1 MHAHVR
7 GGVDRE
13 EQVVRT
19 LATTPTATSVQARDE
34 GSKHQAA
41 AAAAGSSEVVV
52 GGGVETWGGKET
64 KFCGREEGIQY
75 SHTRYSTRWQPTHF
89 TSSAHAHGHG
99 DVDGDGELEMRWR
112 ASKQLRP
119 AGGGRA
125 AAAGSPL
132 LSFCD
137 CLHCRHCHCDYR
149 ALGTTRH
156 QYTLM
161 LGEGLDRRPPL

>member
-1 MHAHVR
+1 
-7 GGVDRE
+7 
-13 EQVVRT
+13 VRT

-89 TSSAHAHGHG
+89 TSSAHAHG
-99 DVDGDGELEMRWR
+99 DVDGDGGLEMRWR
-112 ASKQLRP
+112 ASKQLRQ
-119 AGGGRA
+119 AGRRRKSCSRWLA
-125 AAAGSPL
+125 APL
-132 LSFCD
+132 FL
-137 CLHCRHCHCDYR
+137 
-149 ALGTTRH
+149 
-156 QYTLM
+156 
-161 LGEGLDRRPPL
+161 

>member
-89 TSSAHAHGHG
+89 TSSAHAHG

-137 CLHCRHCHCDYR
+137 CLSASIAATVTVTTAR
-149 ALGTTRH
+149 ARYH